1 MRRYSV
7 QITFEI
13 FFVATT
19 SLFQTRA
26 REEAASF
33 SLPLEYGF
41 QSVFIKNPANVYNYT
56 AYLEPLTYW
65 SWLSIM
71 IFLLVFPILLYVVS
85 RWAKDSSQISMGQSL
100 ETVYIALI
108 LMGSP
113 FDPSKPSIRFVFG
126 R

>member
-1 MRRYSV
+1 MSY
-7 QITFEI
+7 FFI
-13 FFVATT
+13 FCIATT